1 MIPNH
6 GVTVIVEHATFFKR
20 LEIAAHI
27 GRQQACHVA
36 TQIEG
41 VRCDI
46 AKATG
51 GTTLG
56 RIGTPGRL
64 FLTGEGSS
72 RLFPAKNTIRK
83 ALAWGLD
90 LQVATDGSRQAAT
103 YDLSKFAVFGA
114 SNSGR
119 TSEVIT
125 LLRNLQRAGHQNRYG
140 LTANENTIL
149 EKACNRTHV
158 LKCGWEQA
166 VAATKSVA
174 EQALFYQS
182 IISHIAGRDMAAELK
197 GLDGKI
203 ETALGL
209 PIDPQIVDAACRAPT
224 IYFAGYN
231 DGVAEEL
238 TLKTNEITR
247 CKSDFLEGTYA
258 VHGIEEVMSSGD
270 VVFVVDPMEAEM
282 DKFKEVLVDGVGLT
296 VVAIATRQTPFATLV
311 IPDAGEL
318 TPYVQ
323 LAAGWNL
330 LVEIGLAL
338 DINLDKAER
347 ARKVGNEFTG

>member
-1 MIPNH
+1 MNSTEEKYTQFALVREMMDTV
-6 GVTVIVEHATFFKR
+6 GVVSHFDPTLARETAREV
-20 LEIAAHI
+20 
-27 GRQQACHVA
+27 
-36 TQIEG
+36 
-41 VRCDI
+41 
-46 AKATG
+46 AKA
-51 GTTLG
+51 
-56 RIGTPGRL
+56 GRL

-72 RLFPAKNTIRK
+72 RIFPAKNTIRK
-83 ALAWGLD
+83 ALTWGLD

-119 TSEVIT
+119 TSEVVT
-125 LLRNLQRAGHQNRYG
+125 LLRNLRETGHQNRYG
-140 LTANENTIL
+140 LTANEDTIL

-197 GLDGKI
+197 GLDDKI
-203 ETALGL
+203 GVALGL
-209 PIDPQIVDAACRAPT
+209 PIDPQIVEAARRAPT

-247 CKSDFLEGTYA
+247 RKSDFLEGTYA
-258 VHGIEEVMSSGD
+258 VHGIEEVMSSRD
-270 VVFVVDPMEAEM
+270 VVFVIDPIEAEM
-282 DKFKEVLVDGVGLT
+282 DKFREVLVDGVGLT
-296 VVAIATRQTPFATLV
+296 VVAIATHQTPFPTLV
-311 IPDAGEL
+311 VPEAGEFA
-318 TPYVQ
+318 PYVQ

-338 DINLDKAER
+338 DIDLDKAER